1 MLTNIIQALTA
12 ILGHM
17 RWGESNG
24 TTLCKI
30 SVRHIEATNRHTG
43 APAVR
48 ASAGAAGEAREI
60 KMKVDLQMASGI
72 IKSYQ
77 LGCLGPMGSVRQVRE
92 MITRHNM
99 RAQGSCTNILV
110 GTRLLRSVVLDTID
124 PRAED
129 FVLMVRDTTIMLR
142 GITPAIKDE
151 TGTVLNRPRNTT
163 VKIPL
168 VKFVRCSAIK
178 GTQVQF
184 SLKPL
189 RIFVGLAANVSLAS
203 APSNGTLTS
212 IGSFDTMSE
221 QGADDIGS
229 ATVELLVNESGTRTR
244 FQSHHGEKQGP
255 ETGFQFMFDFISKS
269 TAESQESEPAAR
281 VAKRRKLP
289 RKNDPQEVDEEDR
302 DNDDLFVP
310 TQEPLTDTLR
320 TNAGAASNDENEEE
334 PEDDDELSANRSF
347 GKLIG
352 RSVSSYRN
360 SDDYYLSQLLA
371 SRHDE
376 PRPSTRN
383 KKLVG
388 GRHAHDQDPDATFD
402 SYDTQSADRELGDE
416 QTVNVGWNTQDPVRD
431 GGGDD
436 YDLQDEEDEE
446 EGHGIQELGTTGL
459 RGGFILEELDEEIG
473 PTQQATNTV
482 ARGLFD

>member
-1 MLTNIIQALTA
+1 
-12 ILGHM
+12 M

-43 APAVR
+43 ASAVR

-92 MITRHNM
+92 MTTRHNM
-99 RAQGSCTNILV
+99 KSQGSCTNILV
-110 GTRLLRSVVLDTID
+110 GTRLLRSVVLETID

-151 TGTVLNRPRNTT
+151 TGIVLNRPRNTT

-168 VKFVRCSAIK
+168 IKFVRCSAIK

-203 APSNGTLTS
+203 APSNGALTS

-244 FQSHHGEKQGP
+244 FQSHHSEKQGP
-255 ETGFQFMFDFISKS
+255 ETGFHFMFDFISKS
-269 TAESQESEPAAR
+269 SDESRESEPAAR
-281 VAKRRKLP
+281 VAKRRKML
-289 RKNDPQEVDEEDR
+289 RKNDADGVMHEEDR

-310 TQEPLTDTLR
+310 TQEALTDAPQ

-334 PEDDDELSANRSF
+334 PDDEDESSANRSF

-376 PRPSTRN
+376 PRHSTRN

-388 GRHAHDQDPDATFD
+388 GRHAHDVDPDATLD
-402 SYDTQSADRELGDE
+402 SYDLQSADREFGEE

-431 GGGDD
+431 GGADD

-446 EGHGIQELGTTGL
+446 EGHGIQELRTTGL